1 MYKTTAL
8 IPFDMVLDVEVGL
21 IRLIKYEYSNNKVFD
36 QVILSNDNNIFFKD
50 ILSKRKNKNPLTV
63 IATDEYKNNLS
74 LLDELYAQFME
85 REYKE
90 ILELSPPTSLFDM
103 INISMVYRSSGIS
116 CSIWCKSILEHKE
129 YTSRLG
135 ARCRS
140 IIDEPLAKNIELA
153 VFGNI
158 YIHDYPDIL
167 NFLNLKG
174 KNIFVSNYRYNF
186 EDDEKKILLQDVS
199 DKIKNANTIKTI
211 NIHKIP
217 DIVG

>member
-50 ILSKRKNKNPLTV
+50 ILSKRKSKNPLTV

-74 LLDELYAQFME
+74 LLDELYTQFME

>member
-74 LLDELYAQFME
+74 LLDELYTQFME